1 MKKTVACVISMVM
14 ICSLF
19 AGCGQSGK
27 SDVTT
32 ITVWTG
38 NGHDKSYLTNKVEE
52 WNKTIG
58 AEKKIRIEYTVQ
70 NNSMETAFTNGT
82 APDIFAGADTENDV
96 AKGRLLPVSEL
107 IGGDELIDKYKDY
120 LREGL
125 EKVDGKVYSIPYGF
139 TTYGLIYNKDMF
151 KAAGIV
157 DENGEAKPPKTLSE
171 MREYAKK
178 LTNAQKKQYG
188 YILPSK
194 DNLAYDLDIG
204 KWSMTVCGFPNS
216 ADPKTGKRDVSGVSK
231 MTKFINNVQKDGSLM
246 PGSESLT
253 NDAGRAKFAAGGVG
267 MKSAGSYDFGV
278 LTEQFPAKNDWG
290 VVQFPGNE
298 EGETRYRSY
307 MEISRYLYINAESV
321 EKKGIEKLS
330 EVYKWFYSDE
340 LLSDMYK
347 NGLRIPIFEKIID
360 NTEVPADKKQ
370 WKEFAELTKVS
381 ATVKPGTKSD
391 LKNRRSLNDIW
402 TESIF
407 GANLSD
413 AEIDSLYGD
422 AEKYINEAVETYYAE
437 HPEEDIN
444 ERIYSDWNDEM

>member
-1 MKKTVACVISMVM
+1 
-14 ICSLF
+14 
-19 AGCGQSGK
+19 
-27 SDVTT
+27 
-32 ITVWTG
+32 
-38 NGHDKSYLTNKVEE
+38 
-52 WNKTIG
+52 
-58 AEKKIRIEYTVQ
+58 
-70 NNSMETAFTNGT
+70 
-82 APDIFAGADTENDV
+82 
-96 AKGRLLPVSEL
+96 
-107 IGGDELIDKYKDY
+107 
-120 LREGL
+120 
-125 EKVDGKVYSIPYGF
+125 
-139 TTYGLIYNKDMF
+139 
-151 KAAGIV
+151 
-157 DENGEAKPPKTLSE
+157 
-171 MREYAKK
+171 
-178 LTNAQKKQYG
+178 
-188 YILPSK
+188 
-194 DNLAYDLDIG
+194 
-204 KWSMTVCGFPNS
+204 
-216 ADPKTGKRDVSGVSK
+216 
-231 MTKFINNVQKDGSLM
+231 
-246 PGSESLT
+246 
-253 NDAGRAKFAAGGVG
+253 

-347 NGLRIPIFEKIID
+347 NGLRIPIFEEIID

-381 ATVKPGTKSD
+381 ATVNPGTKSD

-413 AEIDSLYGD
+413 AEIDSLYGE

-444 ERIYSDWNDEM
+444 ERIYPDWNDEM